1 MLKGLTD
8 EQVQESRLKYGSN
21 VIEEAEPETFLDK
34 VKGQLG
40 DPMIKLLIA
49 IAVIM
54 GMLAVIGHGDWLEVA
69 GIVFSVALVTLISAR
84 TELASDSEYRKLKS
98 GVKKET
104 CKVYRQ
110 GKVVELEID
119 DIVVGDCIILQ
130 SGDKIPADGFLVDG
144 FIKVDNSSLNG
155 ESEEC
160 KKFAHEDPNSVELST
175 WNTSI
180 TGDTFV
186 DETSV
191 FRGAV
196 TVDGSAVMKVV
207 RVGMATVMGEMAKEM
222 ADDEVDSP
230 LKVKLSDLAHKISTF
245 GYFGAV
251 LIMVALLFSKVM
263 AMGGFGAYFSQELIL
278 IFKQILEVVML
289 AVVIIVMAVPEGLP
303 LMIAIVLM
311 QNTKKLL
318 DSQVLVRKP
327 IGIETAGSL
336 NILFSDKTGTITKGK
351 LEVVEFFDGTLED
364 SYEASIM
371 IKEQMLLCIG
381 KNTGAMFDEAGEI
394 IGGNATD
401 KALLS
406 FLTKENYE
414 AVQGIKVFKS
424 QQFNSANKYSA
435 AELDGTTYYKGAP
448 ERLLSRAKYYLD
460 HEGNVVP
467 LDLAVINQKIDQLAE
482 KSMRVLSFAY
492 SNSPLVEDTLPTDL
506 VIIGFVGIRD
516 DVRPEARHAI
526 GEVQQAGVQV
536 VMITGDRKETAVA
549 IAKDCGL
556 IKKASEVAL
565 TSDELNQLSDETVK
579 EMLPNIRVIARAL
592 PTDKSRMVRLA
603 QELNLVC
610 GMTGDGVNDAPA
622 LKRADVG
629 FAMGSGTDV
638 AKEVGDIVILDDNFK
653 SIESAIL
660 YGRTIYNNIQ
670 KFIKFQLTI
679 NVAAVGICA
688 IAPFLG
694 MEQPLGVTHILWI
707 NLIMDGLG
715 ALALGAEPALR
726 TYMQERPKSRT
737 ENIISRSMMGQIL
750 GAGAY
755 ITAMSL
761 IFLQHPFFTE
771 LFDSIGH
778 YLSDTHLT
786 AYFSLF
792 VLIAVFNG
800 FNIRSNSLNLFVH
813 LEENPGFVKVMGS
826 IMAVQVVL
834 TFVGG
839 KMFSCTPLTIE
850 QWGIILVLA
859 FTIIPVDLLRKY
871 ILQLLNSKNENI
883 IVLDVQ
889 SQGNNYENEK
899 NVLEF
904 DR

>member
-69 GIVFSVALVTLISAR
+69 GIVFSVALVTVISAR

-245 GYFGAV
+245 GYIGAV

-263 AMGGFGAYFSQELIL
+263 AMGGFGAYFSQDPIL

-336 NILFSDKTGTITKGK
+336 NILFSDKTGTITKGR
-351 LEVVEFFDGTLED
+351 LEVVEFFDGALED

-381 KNTGAMFDEAGEI
+381 KNTGAMFNEAGEI

-406 FLTKENYE
+406 FVTKENYE

-460 HEGNVVP
+460 HEGNVMP
-467 LDLAVINQKIDQLAE
+467 LNLAAINQKIDQLAE

-556 IKKASEVAL
+556 MKKASDVAL

-679 NVAAVGICA
+679 NVAAVAICA

-715 ALALGAEPALR
+715 ALALGSEPALKA
-726 TYMQERPKSRT
+726 YMNEKPKSRT
-737 ENIISRSMMGQIL
+737 ESIVSRKMMGQIL
-750 GAGAY
+750 VAGTY
-755 ITAMSL
+755 VTILSL
-761 IFLQHPFFTE
+761 IFLTLPFFKQFFGSE
-771 LFDSIGH
+771 DIHS
-778 YLSDTHLT
+778 T

-792 VLIAVFNG
+792 VLLAVFNA
-800 FNIRSNSLNLFVH
+800 FNIRSEGANLFVH
-813 LEENPGFVKVMGS
+813 MNQNPGFIKVLGV
-826 IMAVQVVL
+826 IVIVQIIL
-834 TFVGG
+834 TFVCGN
-839 KMFSCTPLTIE
+839 MFSCTPMGLAH
-850 QWGIILVLA
+850 WVFILLLA
-859 FTIIPVDLLRKY
+859 VSIIPVDLIRKT
-871 ILQLLNSKNENI
+871 
-883 IVLDVQ
+883 
-889 SQGNNYENEK
+889 
-899 NVLEF
+899 
-904 DR
+904 

>member
-8 EQVQESRLKYGSN
+8 KQVQESRLKYGSN

-49 IAVIM
+49 IAIIM
-54 GMLAVIGHGDWLEVA
+54 GILAVIGYGEWLEVA

-98 GVKKET
+98 SVKKET
-104 CKVYRQ
+104 CKVYRH

-222 ADDEVDSP
+222 ADNEVDSP

-245 GYFGAV
+245 GYIGAV

-263 AMGGFGAYFSQELIL
+263 AMGGFGAYFSQDPIL

-351 LEVVEFFDGTLED
+351 LEVVEFFDGALED
-364 SYEASIM
+364 SYEASVM

-394 IGGNATD
+394 IDGNATD

-406 FLTKENYE
+406 FVTKENYE

-460 HEGNVVP
+460 HEGNVIP
-467 LDLAVINQKIDQLAE
+467 LDLAAINQKIDQLAE

-556 IKKASEVAL
+556 MKKASDVAL

-629 FAMGSGTDV
+629 FSMGSGTDV

-679 NVAAVGICA
+679 NVAAVAICA

-715 ALALGAEPALR
+715 ALALGSEPALKA
-726 TYMQERPKSRT
+726 YMNEKPKSRT
-737 ENIISRSMMGQIL
+737 ESIVSRKMMGQIL
-750 GAGAY
+750 VAGTY
-755 ITAMSL
+755 VTILSL
-761 IFLQHPFFTE
+761 IFLTLPFFKQFFGSE
-771 LFDSIGH
+771 DIHS
-778 YLSDTHLT
+778 T

-792 VLIAVFNG
+792 VLLAVFNA
-800 FNIRSNSLNLFVH
+800 FNIRSEGPNLFVH
-813 LEENPGFVKVMGS
+813 MNQNPGFIKVMGM
-826 IMAVQVVL
+826 IVIVQIIL

-839 KMFSCTPLTIE
+839 KMFSCTPMGLAH
-850 QWGIILVLA
+850 WALILVLA
-859 FTIIPVDLLRKY
+859 VSIIPVDLLRKT
-871 ILQLLNSKNENI
+871 
-883 IVLDVQ
+883 IVRVLHPKTQVSIVVEESPVSTASEADQ
-889 SQGNNYENEK
+889 K
-899 NVLEF
+899 ALEF
-904 DR
+904 